1 MLIQG
6 EKQERNEGYQ
16 MRIEGLQMLLKQ
28 KRTLREVYEKKNK
41 KLEDIN
47 KFIND
52 SLNEEYKLEDSHID
66 CTIF

>member
-1 MLIQG
+1 
-6 EKQERNEGYQ
+6 

-47 KFIND
+47 KYIND
-52 SLNEEYKLEDSHID
+52 SLN
-66 CTIF
+66 